1 MMSLVIGMGLAI
13 SIMLAVPKI
22 TMIIIMMS
30 ITLLKVKRER
40 IVIVEREIVA
50 EAKVLK
56 LCEKMET
63 SMIAMVISTV
73 AVVGIKNQLVT

>member
-1 MMSLVIGMGLAI
+1 MSLVIGMGLAI

-56 LCEKMET
+56 LCEKMEI

-73 AVVGIKNQLVT
+73 VVVEIKNQLVT